1 MLRLE
6 IQKINR
12 KWLVEVKIVDK
23 KKFLKVLKQQ
33 QTYCYKGIGLNL
45 KDIAD
50 GKDTIKWVNDYSLVK
65 RLEEIVERFNQKYGE
80 DNKIDKIVKM
90 LQDGD
95 YDKNVLELLK
105 KLY

>member
-1 MLRLE
+1 ME
-6 IQKINR
+6 IR
-12 KWLVEVKIVDK
+12 KEKG
-23 KKFLKVLKQQ
+23 VLKFIK
-33 QTYCYKGIGLNL
+33 TTG
-45 KDIAD
+45 DIATVSMID
-50 GKDTIKWVNDYSLVK
+50 GTMREFKSDKEKWVNDYSLVK
-65 RLEEIVERFNQKYGE
+65 RLEEIVDRFNLKYGE